1 MATIPT
7 ITQTPK
13 RYPGKDVKIPFYVDR
28 DKLYRLKLRV
38 RKINRAEFQQDPN
51 SIDID
56 GLREDA
62 IQYYIT
68 YYFPEFYAFLFD
80 RNAFEE
86 MLPENTS
93 LNEVED
99 VVNEIQR
106 SIQLETFFADIN
118 PNKSLVVL
126 NTYYDFADTRQQWID
141 EEKMPSYEDN
151 AAFFREENDFS
162 NPTSQTVLTIST
174 LLQDNSLLNSGLQ
187 TFDTQFRNFEGQL
200 NVNVNFTSLQNST
213 LMILN
218 MIVQQL
224 MHQIKQTAPGVRITD
239 ADTITIQ
246 FGSGDRGQAVVTG
259 IQYLISEESI
269 ESQPL
274 KVGEFSYALYHRS
287 FKDPMSLAV
296 LKDYRNII
304 NGVQRLAAGGNGGYG
319 STGGLN
325 FMDFLNKPETIQ
337 SLGAE
342 LSLLAEASGSLI
354 LNIDPEPQK
363 ALEAEFLKVAAEAG
377 LIDIS
382 DTKELE
388 KGFTESFTT
397 EEINKLKTQIAMNP
411 ALYTKVASRQKTR
424 MLKNA
429 LEVTNVIDEVM
440 NKGPLGLLD
449 KSPAGKTISK
459 VFRTFGLDALAKE
472 IVICL
477 TGGFNIETSRITQAV
492 RNSLT
497 EVLSKN
503 YYKKPQPPKTIV
515 IPKIDEAMFK
525 PKLKDGNVGDIILGV
540 LVDTLQEAALE
551 AIKQMVELIRETC
564 PLTNPRAT
572 DYGATNL
579 EDYIDPD
586 PLGATA
592 SPRGDQLDRIA
603 EKNGL
608 TPAQLMQYLRD
619 VSTILSSVDLCNL
632 LINQAGVTD
641 ELINKIIAFNE
652 EYPVDRISQ
661 YLNTENAIMGFFLD
675 VSGVADVTEL
685 CEEIANE
692 VYQLNADDICLVL
705 GTNLDDILDVI
716 ENGLQLQYPTLNF
729 DCADKENFINDPTL
743 TKAIP
748 ELFSTI
754 SESIELHF
762 INSAE
767 AIKSILLEP
776 DLKNADDSE
785 VLRRLDIVAEMGRQ
799 TDATGSLEGINQQ
812 VLNTIMTAIETL
824 ATAAGTLEEACD
836 PPPSEI
842 LGFDTSLALSTGAT
856 IAETIQGAINDPAFL
871 GSLSNINTK
880 LSNINSMDAPGGI
893 SAPIIQTYDFNREFL
908 NEFSNYIDAS
918 QYAYDD
924 TPENYPFTVER
935 NMSAMRVPP
944 QPVDPSIPAVVSG
957 ETQTS
962 MMLDTEFMDP
972 PQEGDYYAEYIKFDL
987 PTLSWPVRMS
997 GDPDY
1002 LRIRYPREEFS
1013 NPRVIIDFRSTVID
1027 TQFAESLASNDAE
1040 YLEDFADYTTSRAA
1054 NPYVDQFVD
1063 AYRAAADENGE
1074 VLTNPEVLEVETFR
1088 FPEAYAA
1095 LVDGMFDYV
1104 LENGVFTAAKLQSLN
1119 FFHLNENCP
1128 PNEVADLLDING
1140 ILAAMAAE
1148 YREQACNSFESLENP
1163 NLTMRAKV
1171 RNIVKYGLYLLLIQ
1185 LHIAEFILKNI
1196 FVFSAFTID
1205 SLLQNTDGFLF
1216 KYFKSQVTNSLT
1228 RFLDTPSLRGKMF
1241 GELDKGKIEENLV
1254 AYFNAKI
1261 GRASVQE
1268 SGGIRY
1274 TQAPHDIAFPAGTL
1288 FTLDEYLLSLTG
1300 PNAGP
1305 TPPQSFDQIIAYL
1318 ISERLYSARY
1328 PINNTIR
1335 RALRDNTALPMNLA
1349 LLSTYPVLEITN
1361 EVAPTIASVTTAAS
1375 AIFAQQPTVFVV
1387 RRISTVGIHYALWFY
1402 DAGEPPAIVDDTSPY
1417 DSQDITDIA
1426 ELLTDTDN
1434 DGIPDVVDAD
1444 ADGDGVLDNVAGA
1457 QAVPLIPEFYTGV
1470 IPNPNAVGSGN
1481 AQTETEAGEQQAP
1494 PSSSSEFQESLGVDF
1509 DTIVEVQ
1516 DLAQDTTMEEVIN
1529 DDALVDP
1536 TAIRS
1541 ILISPQVAGS
1551 YVYNTPGGD
1560 AMVEDTLVE
1569 IDALIGQ
1576 FSNLGFD
1583 IPGMMNLLDLSAIGA
1598 DPAGVMD
1605 FMNNLS
1611 PDGGQDGNDTSNN
1624 YDDGDDLSEEFDE
1637 GSGDDSGDDS
1647 GSDFTTGTNEE
1658 TGLAT
1663 VTLNGE
1669 VGTGIWAGP
1678 FGDGPGGANLSGRN
1692 PIDTEMFGPP
1702 SLVAESGFSGGLTP
1716 PESATPF
1723 SGLSANLTVEG
1734 FSVLQGIAAGLSNA
1748 LDNIEPPE

>member
-126 NTYYDFADTRQQWID
+126 NTYYDFAATRQQWVD

-151 AAFFREENDFS
+151 AAFFREKNDFS
-162 NPTSQTVLTIST
+162 NPTSQTVLTIGT
-174 LLQDNSLLNSGLQ
+174 LLQDNNLLNNGLR

-200 NVNVNFTSLQNST
+200 NINVNFTSLQNST

-224 MHQIKQTAPGVRITD
+224 MHQIKKASPGVKITD

-259 IQYLISEESI
+259 IQYLIIEESI

-304 NGVQRLAAGGNGGYG
+304 NGVQSLAIGGNGGYG
-319 STGGLN
+319 STAGFN

-342 LSLLAEASGSLI
+342 FNLLAEASGSLI

-440 NKGPLGLLD
+440 NQGPLGLLD
-449 KSPAGKTISK
+449 RSPAGKTISK

-497 EVLSKN
+497 EVLSKS
-503 YYKKPQPPKTIV
+503 YYKQPKPPKTIV
-515 IPKIDEAMFK
+515 IPKIDEAIFK

-551 AIKQMVELIRETC
+551 AINQMVELIRETC

-586 PLGATA
+586 PLGAAA
-592 SPRGDQLDRIA
+592 SPRGNQLDRIA

-608 TPAQLMQYLRD
+608 TPTQLVQYLRD
-619 VSTILSSVDLCNL
+619 VSAILSSVDLCNL
-632 LINQAGVTD
+632 LINQAGVTG

-729 DCADKENFINDPTL
+729 DCPDKQNFINDPTL

-767 AIKSILLEP
+767 AIKEILLEP

-785 VLRRLDIVAEMGRQ
+785 VLRRLDTVAEMGRQ

-812 VLNTIMTAIETL
+812 VLNTIMTAIDTL
-824 ATAAGTLEEACD
+824 ATAAGTLEDACD

-871 GSLSNINTK
+871 SSLSNINTK

-987 PTLSWPVRMS
+987 PTLTNAAIFR

-1002 LRIRYPREEFS
+1002 LRIRYPREEFN

-1040 YLEDFADYTTSRAA
+1040 YLEDFADYTTDRGA

-1074 VLTNPEVLEVETFR
+1074 VLSNPEVLEVETFR

-1148 YREQACNSFESLENP
+1148 YREQACNAQP
-1163 NLTMRAKV
+1163 DDPTLTMRTKV

-1216 KYFKSQVTNSLT
+1216 KYFKSQVTSSLT
-1228 RFLDTPSLRGKMF
+1228 RFLDTPSLRGTMF
-1241 GELDKGKIEENLV
+1241 DELDIGKIEENLV

-1261 GRASVQE
+1261 GRASIQE

-1274 TQAPHDIAFPAGTL
+1274 TQAPHDIAFPTGTL
-1288 FTLDEYLLSLTG
+1288 FTMDEDLIAQGG
-1300 PNAGP
+1300 PSTA
-1305 TPPQSFDQIIAYL
+1305 PPKGFDQIIEYL

-1361 EVAPTIASVTTAAS
+1361 EVAPTIASVTTAAG

-1402 DAGEPPAIVDDTSPY
+1402 DAGEPPEIVDDTSPY
-1417 DSQDITDIA
+1417 DSEDIEEIA
-1426 ELLTDTDN
+1426 ELLTDTDS

-1444 ADGDGVLDNVAGA
+1444 ADGDGVLDSVAGA

-1470 IPNPNAVGSGN
+1470 IPNPNEVTSGDTPSEAETPTPSDDDGS
-1481 AQTETEAGEQQAP
+1481 A
-1494 PSSSSEFQESLGVDF
+1494 EFQQSLGVAF

-1611 PDGGQDGNDTSNN
+1611 PDGGQDGNDPN
-1624 YDDGDDLSEEFDE
+1624 
-1637 GSGDDSGDDS
+1637 SGDDDDSGTSSATGDDF

-1663 VTLNGE
+1663 ITLNGE

-1692 PIDTEMFGPP
+1692 SIDTEMFGPP